1 MLLAD
6 AGKLVTNSGALTVTV
21 DNLLPGQ
28 QMDFLQLSSS
38 QITFSAGSGETLGS
52 KDGRL
57 KTATQYSAATV
68 KCVAANT
75 YVLIGDL
82 GY

>member
-1 MLLAD
+1 LAD
-6 AGKLVTNSGALTVTV
+6 AGKLVTNSGALAVTV
-21 DNLLPGQ
+21 SNLLVGQ
-28 QMDFLQLSSS
+28 QMDFLQLNAA
-38 QITFSAGSGETLGS
+38 QITFVAGAGKTLSS

-68 KCVAANT
+68 KCVAENT